1 MVALSELGAPAGS
14 NPQPPEPLPT
24 YKRPQSVLVVVYT
37 RQGEVLLL
45 RVNLATVR
53 EKSPEAFS
61 QHVAASPELLE
72 PLDEELEA
80 AREYLENRIAVIE
93 QVASK
98 AAELNHQGHTASA
111 CVHDGESS
119 NWLYDAVHEA
129 LIDQFEFDESDVARD
144 LKGVDQILGPLEAKA
159 KTGSGR

>member
-1 MVALSELGAPAGS
+1 MAGS
-14 NPQPPEPLPT
+14 LLHVISAGNAIPGV
-24 YKRPQSVLVVVYT
+24 RGVL
-37 RQGEVLLL
+37 RHLGEVLLL

-159 KTGSGR
+159 KTAGRS